1 MTFDPDAAAA
11 PGSGIFGLSGDG
23 ESSQVVLIPVPF
35 DATTSYRD
43 GSHAGPEAI
52 LEGSLQVDL
61 FDLDTGKPYEHGIA
75 LADVDENIS
84 RWNSEARALALPI
97 IESGGTR
104 ATEGLVQIN
113 ALCDRMNES
122 VYASAKHW
130 LHKTKLV
137 GIIGGDHSTVFG
149 SIKAHAEMYPSM
161 GVLHVD
167 AHADLRQA
175 YEGFTWSH
183 ASIMYNVM
191 ERLPAVSKLVQ
202 VGIRDFGEAEFDFI
216 EASNG
221 RIHTF
226 FDARLAKARLEGMS
240 WKEQVDSIVS
250 QLPKQ
255 VYISWDIDGLD
266 PTLCP
271 NTGTPV
277 PGGLSFSQAQML
289 LEGLVRAKKTIV
301 GFDVNEVAPGD
312 SHPGWDGNVGAR
324 LLYKIIGYAL
334 LSR

>member
-183 ASIMYNVM
+183 ASIMYNVVR
-191 ERLPAVSKLVQ
+191 RLDGVKRLVQ
-202 VGIRDFGEAEFDFI
+202 VAIRDLGEQEHGAVE
-216 EASNG
+216 G
-221 RIHTF
+221 RHGGGGCQ
-226 FDARLAKARLEGMS
+226 DARLLQMRQGLRILTLKAQDDAQVPCGGSRLRRVPRNCIMS
-240 WKEQVDSIVS
+240 PLS
-250 QLPKQ
+250 QRR
-255 VYISWDIDGLD
+255 
-266 PTLCP
+266 
-271 NTGTPV
+271 
-277 PGGLSFSQAQML
+277 GGLR
-289 LEGLVRAKKTIV
+289 G
-301 GFDVNEVAPGD
+301 
-312 SHPGWDGNVGAR
+312 
-324 LLYKIIGYAL
+324 
-334 LSR
+334 